1 MQLGHFRLQVVSG
14 GRFKMDGGTMFGV
27 VPKAL
32 WSRYAEPDDQNL
44 IQKTTNC
51 LFVDTGRSKVLID
64 TGYGSKLT
72 EKQRDIFQSEQGSPL
87 TDSLAQ
93 IGVAPGEIDTVI
105 FSHLHFDHAG
115 GGTEFD
121 VDGILK
127 PTFPNADYVAQRRE
141 WMLATAD
148 LPELRGAYPQENLLP
163 LRSADCLRLI
173 DGNVQIV
180 PGIRSI
186 LTGGHTP
193 AHQALLIESGDAV
206 GVYLGELCPTAGH
219 LPIRWGMSYDL
230 DVLQLRRMK
239 AELLGRIADR
249 GWLAFFDHDSQT
261 THARLTT
268 DEKRDFEII
277 NLPEDGAV

>member
-1 MQLGHFRLQVVSG
+1 MQLGQFELQVVSG

-32 WSRYAEPDDQNL
+32 WSRYAEPDDRNL
-44 IQKTTNC
+44 IPKDTNC
-51 LFVDTGRSKVLID
+51 LYVDTGRNKVLID
-64 TGYGSKLT
+64 TGYGSKLP
-72 EKQRDIFQSEQGSPL
+72 EKQRTLLESEQGSPL
-87 TDSLAQ
+87 IDSLTR
-93 IGVAPGEIDTVI
+93 IGVAPGDIDTVI

-115 GGTEFD
+115 GGTEFGA
-121 VDGILK
+121 DGTIK
-127 PTFPNADYVAQRRE
+127 PSFPNAVYVAQRRE

-163 LRSADCLRLI
+163 LQSADCLHLI
-173 DGNVQIV
+173 DGNVEIV

-186 LTGGHTP
+186 VTGGHTP
-193 AHQALLIESGDAV
+193 AHQALLIESSDGAA
-206 GVYLGELCPTAGH
+206 VYLGELCPTTGH

-239 AELLGRIADR
+239 SELLAMIADR
-249 GWLAFFDHDSQT
+249 GWRAFFDHDPQT
-261 THARLTT
+261 THGRLRR

-277 NLPEDGAV
+277 DVSEDG